1 MGNNKKERVSVRIT
15 GNQELVLDEL
25 CGALGTSYS
34 MLIRTI
40 IGSWITE
47 NEERIY
53 KLIDRKR
60 LEKDPDYKV
69 QEEYNNNNIFDE

>member
-1 MGNNKKERVSVRIT
+1 MGNKKERVSVRIT
-15 GNQELVLDEL
+15 PNQSLVLNEM
-25 CGALGTSYS
+25 CEALNTSYS

-69 QEEYNNNNIFDE
+69 QEEYNNNLFDE

>member
-1 MGNNKKERVSVRIT
+1 MGNCKKERVSVRIT
-15 GNQELVLDEL
+15 GNQELVLNEM
-25 CGALGTSYS
+25 CEALGTSYS

-40 IGSWITE
+40 IGSWIAE
-47 NEERIY
+47 NEGRIY

-69 QEEYNNNNIFDE
+69 QEEYNNNIFDE

>member
-1 MGNNKKERVSVRIT
+1 MSVRIT
-15 GNQELVLDEL
+15 PNQSLVLDEL
-25 CGALGTSYS
+25 CETLGTSYS

-40 IGSWITE
+40 IGSWVTE

-69 QEEYNNNNIFDE
+69 QEEYNNNIFDE